1 MRISKKYFQIY
12 QDTQKKR
19 RNQLQ
24 NTALNQ
30 NSLNI
35 FYKRL
40 RKCLVPELLLTQGK
54 VILKNILIFVDVNHT
69 KLKHQH

>member
-1 MRISKKYFQIY
+1 MKISKKYFQIY
-12 QDTQKKR
+12 LDTQKKR
-19 RNQLQ
+19 QNQ

-40 RKCLVPELLLTQGK
+40 RKCLVPEILLTQGK

-69 KLKHQH
+69 KLKHLH